1 MYIESYN
8 GHNLRH
14 GAWAELMRFTTTHHD
29 CCNNKL
35 VANFAEAKRL
45 NTNILGDRI
54 PAIFTNKNGYIH
66 VTMAIG
72 TNGNTYKDLY
82 LSEKRWYNIVV
93 EQIYKSTATR
103 DDTSTVS
110 QLLFLP
116 NYRIE

>member
-1 MYIESYN
+1 MLGNHSFVEYLTLS
-8 GHNLRH
+8 
-14 GAWAELMRFTTTHHD
+14 
-29 CCNNKL
+29 NKL
-35 VANFAEAKRL
+35 YEAEAKRL

-110 QLLFLP
+110 LLLFLP